1 MKKSELRQ
9 IIREEIAMAINEDE
23 WAPVEKWLMNSSNRK
38 KLAQRVKDS
47 VLPGDAAFGDDPMKW
62 GTNAWLDWIE
72 SDGNTQQYL
81 QSMGVNIPGR
91 PNRP

>member
-9 IIREEIAMAINEDE
+9 IIREEIKRAINENE
-23 WAPVEKWLMNSSNRK
+23 WAPVEKWLRSSSNRK

-47 VLPGDAAFGDDPMKW
+47 VLPGDAAFGADPMDW
-62 GTNAWLDWIE
+62 GIPGWLDWIE
-72 SDGNTQQYL
+72 SDYNTQQYL
-81 QSMGVNIPGR
+81 QSIGLDIPGR